1 MELSRNYPGS
11 AFTEYY
17 SGQNS
22 ATAQY
27 AFTYADYARSTPYA
41 AAAVAAYDAT
51 RAAASTLV
59 AAPYANKRQPLVG
72 TEAFTSS
79 TWSALQSTPWD
90 PKPDGGLLSRAMEQL
105 HGHMGTPS
113 HVSQQPHHQPPK
125 RKRKT
130 TPQQRTAA
138 NVRER
143 RRMCSLNQAFDRL
156 RRRVPAFP
164 HEKRLSR
171 IQTLRLAILYIS
183 FMTELLSGQDI
194 QVNICSLLSK
204 NQLMFYC
211 YEQNFTIQCFWISYS
226 HNVSVHMRV
235 IVHFWTQTV
244 AYNDTHW
251 LINTKLKDVQNI
263 HDLDRWPYHTIKIN

>member
-17 SGQNS
+17 GGQNS
-22 ATAQY
+22 TPAPY
-27 AFTYADYARSTPYA
+27 AFSYADYARNTPYA

-51 RAAASTLV
+51 RAAATTLV
-59 AAPYANKRQPLVG
+59 AAPYANKQQPLTG

-79 TWSALQSTPWD
+79 TWTALQSTPWD
-90 PKPDGGLLSRAMEQL
+90 SKPDGGLLSRAMEQL
-105 HGHMGTPS
+105 QGAHIGAHPHIS
-113 HVSQQPHHQPPK
+113 HSHPHPHQPPK

-194 QVNICSLLSK
+194 QVN
-204 NQLMFYC
+204 
-211 YEQNFTIQCFWISYS
+211 
-226 HNVSVHMRV
+226 
-235 IVHFWTQTV
+235 
-244 AYNDTHW
+244 
-251 LINTKLKDVQNI
+251 
-263 HDLDRWPYHTIKIN
+263 

>member
-17 SGQNS
+17 GAQNS
-22 ATAQY
+22 SAQY
-27 AFTYADYARSTPYA
+27 AFTYADYARNTPYA

-51 RAAASTLV
+51 RATATTLV
-59 AAPYANKRQPLVG
+59 GAPYVNKSSLVS
-72 TEAFTSS
+72 EALTSS
-79 TWSALQSTPWD
+79 TWTALQTTPWD
-90 PKPDGGLLSRAMEQL
+90 PKPDVGVLSRAMEQL
-105 HGHMGTPS
+105 QGHVAHPHT
-113 HVSQQPHHQPPK
+113 SQPHQPPK

-143 RRMCSLNQAFDRL
+143 RRMSSLNQAFDRL

-194 QVNICSLLSK
+194 QT
-204 NQLMFYC
+204 LMKQQQQQC
-211 YEQNFTIQCFWISYS
+211 QDVKQPAMWQPYELNSNLPADPQCAAAVTAATFLP
-226 HNVSVHMRV
+226 
-235 IVHFWTQTV
+235 Q
-244 AYNDTHW
+244 
-251 LINTKLKDVQNI
+251 
-263 HDLDRWPYHTIKIN
+263 